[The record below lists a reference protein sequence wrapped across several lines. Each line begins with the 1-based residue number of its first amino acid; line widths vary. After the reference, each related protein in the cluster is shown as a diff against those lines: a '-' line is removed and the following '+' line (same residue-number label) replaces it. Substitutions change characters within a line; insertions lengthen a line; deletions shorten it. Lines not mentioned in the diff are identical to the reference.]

1 MNRYAFFAGVFVA
14 AFIGPLLWDLW
25 QADALRM
32 PRRKKPTVKKPSAP
46 QPLRHSTIQGATMP
60 MQGTKET
67 VTMQHT
73 EIVYRNAGG
82 TEVRRERMCDDSA
95 YSIDSELWDGQD
107 D

>member
-1 MNRYAFFAGVFVA
+1 
-14 AFIGPLLWDLW
+14 
-25 QADALRM
+25 
-32 PRRKKPTVKKPSAP
+32 
-46 QPLRHSTIQGATMP
+46 MP